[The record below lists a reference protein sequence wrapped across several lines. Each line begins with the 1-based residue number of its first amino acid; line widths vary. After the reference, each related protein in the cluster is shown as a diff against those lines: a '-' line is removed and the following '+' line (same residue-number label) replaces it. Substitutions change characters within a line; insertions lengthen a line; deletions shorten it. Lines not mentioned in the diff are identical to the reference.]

1 MRNCIKAYRAS
12 ILIEEILNG
21 LSANKSQY
29 DMDVHFNELE
39 EMNAIGIIPC
49 MECAACCDFLF
60 YIQTLDEVRC
70 NTISND
76 TLKRKLHTWKKT
88 QLSDEALTH
97 INHNPKQSD
106 FNKSKVSINGFKV
119 YLDQN
124 LLSEYAKNSTLRNR
138 INNLKTLKKITFY
151 YSPSHL
157 EETFKIPNYETKKLL
172 ISSIRQ
178 LTDDVVILPEQ
189 NVNTFFVENP
199 EFGLKRVAKCDGST
213 QALEELMLLSS
224 KDRKMYIPKYDT
236 NEHRSKI
243 ANNKSIFNSI
253 SDNEFRELISLS
265 HSSLLY
271 KDDYQGI
278 TDKHTLLHAIY
289 TLSSA
294 LNLIGYKLDKK
305 EKTIKSA
312 LHDIEHLVY
321 ASEADL
327 FVTNDVGFRERANQI
342 YKFMHI
348 GTKVI
353 SLDELESF
361 VKLT

>member
-1 MRNCIKAYRAS
+1 
-12 ILIEEILNG
+12 
-21 LSANKSQY
+21 
-29 DMDVHFNELE
+29 
-39 EMNAIGIIPC
+39 MNAIGITPC
-49 MECAACCDFLF
+49 MECAPCYDFLF
-60 YIQTLDEVRC
+60 YSQTLDKVRC

-76 TLKRKLHTWKKT
+76 ALKHELHIWKKT
-88 QLSDEALTH
+88 QLRDEALTH
-97 INHNPKQSD
+97 LNHNPKQSD
-106 FNKSKVSINGFKV
+106 FNKSKVNINGFKV

-124 LLSEYAKNSTLRNR
+124 LLSEYAKDSTLRNR
-138 INNLKTLKKITFY
+138 VNNLKTAKKVTFY

-157 EETFKIPNYETKKLL
+157 EETFKVPNYETQKLL

-199 EFGLKRVAKCDGST
+199 EFGLRRIAKCDGST
-213 QALEELMLLSS
+213 QALEELMLLAN

-236 NEHRSKI
+236 SEHRSKI

-265 HSSLLY
+265 YSNLLN

-278 TDKHTLLHAIY
+278 TDKNTLLHAIY

-327 FVTNDVGFRERANQI
+327 FVTSDAGFRERANQI
-342 YKFMHI
+342 YKIMNI
-348 GTKVI
+348 GTKAI
-353 SLDELESF
+353 PLNELENF
-361 VKLT
+361 V